1 MISILF
7 LYLIPGIA
15 LVWISAEKL
24 EKYSVLVSRK
34 FGLSPFFIGSTVI
47 AFGTSA
53 PEMLTTLFAALEN
66 KGGMIIGNI
75 VGSNITNIALVFGL
89 TLFVLSLKGINFKS
103 NVSNLN
109 LFLLILSTLIVWG
122 VLSERPFYY
131 ISSLILLATL
141 IFTIFIWYKS
151 SEEFEEELVEG
162 DRRALLKLAL
172 SIITLIFA
180 AWLITEGAM
189 KVLSNFGVGELF
201 IGFTI
206 LAIGTSLPEIAASI
220 ALALKGRYETVAG
233 ALIGSNIFNGLFVL
247 AIPGLL
253 AREELMM
260 NTWVYSK
267 WIQLLFLLLFISLIF
282 IIFLK
287 VSKNRR
293 INMPINILLC
303 IVFFST
309 YLYSLVLVFE

>member
-131 ISSLILLATL
+131 ISSLILLTTL

-293 INMPINILLC
+293 ISMPINILLC